1 VPIREGWD
9 VTSGGLVDF
18 HAHFLTDRYLA
29 EARAAGITN
38 PDGMPGWPTWSAD
51 AHLALMA
58 ESGIAKAFLSISSP
72 GVHFGDT
79 RAARLLAGHVNDE
92 ASRIQQSDPERFGF
106 FAALP
111 LPDVGA
117 AVVEAVRA
125 IDELGAAGVSMLTHH
140 NGLYLGDPALEPLWD
155 ALNSRATVVHVHPTS
170 PPGWERLPDRPR
182 PMLEFLFETARSFID
197 LLLAEVPKRHSRVRF
212 VAAHCG
218 GALPLVIER
227 AERFSQAFLTGGEP
241 LGLREQLA
249 RIWFDTAGTPLP
261 DQLPSLV
268 SVVGEGRILYGSD
281 YCFTPP
287 PAVAGQLASLNASP
301 PASDSSWAALT
312 TRNAARC
319 LA

>member
-1 VPIREGWD
+1 
-9 VTSGGLVDF
+9 VTSEGLIDF

-29 EARAAGITN
+29 EARAAGIAH

-51 AHLALMA
+51 GHLALMA
-58 ESGIAKAFLSISSP
+58 KTGIAKALLSISSP
-72 GVHFGDT
+72 GVHFGDD
-79 RAARLLAGHVNDE
+79 RAARLLAQHVNDE
-92 ASRIQQSDPERFGF
+92 AHRIQRSDPKRFGF

-111 LPDVGA
+111 LPDVGG
-117 AVVEAVRA
+117 AVVEAARA
-125 IDELGAAGVSMLTHH
+125 IDELGAVGVSLLTHH
-140 NGLYLGDPALEPLWD
+140 GDIYLGDPALEPLWD
-155 ALNSRATVVHVHPTS
+155 ALNSRAALVHVHPTS

-197 LLLAEVPKRHSRVRF
+197 LLLAGVPKRHPRVRF

-249 RIWFDTAGTPLP
+249 RIWFDTAGTPMP

-287 PAVAGQLASLNASP
+287 PAVVGQLASLDASS
-301 PASDSSWAALT
+301 PASATSWAALMT
-312 TRNAARC
+312 QNATRC